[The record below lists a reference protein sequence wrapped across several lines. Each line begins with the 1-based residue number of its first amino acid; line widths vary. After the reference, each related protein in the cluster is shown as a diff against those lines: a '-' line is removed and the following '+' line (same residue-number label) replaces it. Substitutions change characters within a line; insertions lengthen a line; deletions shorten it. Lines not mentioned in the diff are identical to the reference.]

1 MRVFITGIG
10 RGIGKKLVELYLE
23 EGAKVYGV
31 GRKNPFNSE
40 IQFIQADLT
49 AVEQL
54 PGKLRKWEGIQ
65 FQLAILNA
73 GVLGEIKDLKEW
85 SLWELNSI
93 FQVNLW
99 ANKVLI
105 DWLSPRT
112 GKIVAIS
119 SGAAVNGNRG
129 WGGYALSKAGLNMLV
144 KLYSHEIPG
153 KIYAIAPGVI
163 GTQMVQQVLEGDRE
177 KFPSIQRV
185 KAGMLPLEEGVRRL
199 KKGIEVLDRFPSGS
213 FVDVR
218 ELELER

>member
-23 EGAKVYGV
+23 EGAEIYGV
-31 GRKNPFNSE
+31 GRKNPFGAKV
-40 IQFIQADLT
+40 QFIEADLT
-49 AVEQL
+49 GVEQL
-54 PGKLRKWEGIQ
+54 PEKLRKWEGVQ
-65 FQLAILNA
+65 FELAILNA
-73 GVLGEIKDLKEW
+73 GVLGQIKDLREW
-85 SLWELNSI
+85 TLWELNWV

-112 GKIVAIS
+112 EKIVAIS

-129 WGGYALSKAGLNMLV
+129 WGGYSLSKAGLNMMV

-177 KFPSIQRV
+177 KFPSISRV
-185 KAGMLPLEEGVRRL
+185 ERGMVPLEEGVRRL
-199 KKGIEVLDRFPSGS
+199 KRGIEVLDRFPSGS

-218 ELELER
+218 ELEL